1 MGECQDQQGRPLC
14 RIAPHGRLCFVREHK
29 LGKRMK
35 GEVAHFFHSS
45 LVGDTRYPRQFRNAE
60 EWWFYAEI
68 ARRSPIHALDV
79 RVTEMEYLAD
89 GLTRSHPNRGQ
100 ALEVYAAKLERFDWA
115 LDRRRRAEL
124 QARLGRHR
132 ILRGAIAEGYNELF
146 RAFRS

>member
-1 MGECQDQQGRPLC
+1 
-14 RIAPHGRLCFVREHK
+14 
-29 LGKRMK
+29 MK

-115 LDRRRRAEL
+115 LDRRHRAEL